1 MIYAIALAAGESR
14 RMGAPKQLLPF
25 GDKTV
30 LQAVVDRLLA
40 SRADGVLVVLGCRA
54 DEVRATLAD
63 RSVRF
68 ALNPDY
74 ARGMLS
80 SVQAGVAALPPD
92 ARAALICLGDHPSVD
107 PAVVDR
113 VIEAHRRTGKGIVI
127 PTSSGRRG
135 HPALVSLRYRDEILA
150 LCGEPGLK
158 AVMRGHPEDTVEV
171 EVGRPEILDDMDTPE
186 DYQKAIKAHGL

>member
-14 RMGAPKQLLPF
+14 RMGEFKQLLPF

-40 SRADGVLVVLGCRA
+40 TRADGVLVVLGCRA

-63 RSVRF
+63 RPVRF

-92 ARAALICLGDHPSVD
+92 ARAALICLGDQPSVD
-107 PAVVDR
+107 PVVVGR

-127 PTSSGRRG
+127 PTSGGKRG

-150 LCGEPGLK
+150 LSGEPGLK
-158 AVMRGHPEDTVEV
+158 AVMRGHPEDTLEV
-171 EVGRPEILDDMDTPE
+171 EVGRPEILEDMDTPE
-186 DYQKAIKAHGL
+186 DYHKALRAKQR